1 MPTVLLALPLLQVP
15 DLLRDFVV
23 KGALPTASS
32 LQDAAV
38 VPTLLLGEAM
48 QHLKDAAAA
57 SRASSGGVSSSSNGS
72 SSSGRAAGGIGDS
85 SSSGSGGAGISS
97 NSENGF

>member
-1 MPTVLLALPLLQVP
+1 MLAADILQVP

-23 KGALPTASS
+23 MGALPTASA

-38 VPTLLLGEAM
+38 VPTLVLGEAM

-57 SRASSGGVSSSSNGS
+57 AAAASGGS
-72 SSSGRAAGGIGDS
+72 AAGSDS
-85 SSSGSGGAGISS
+85 SSSGGGGISS
-97 NSENGF
+97 SSENGF

>member
-1 MPTVLLALPLLQVP
+1 LLLALLLQVP

-48 QHLKDAAAA
+48 QHLKDATAA
-57 SRASSGGVSSSSNGS
+57 SRASSGGVSSSGS
-72 SSSGRAAGGIGDS
+72 SSNSGRAAGGIGDS
-85 SSSGSGGAGISS
+85 SSSGSRGAGISS